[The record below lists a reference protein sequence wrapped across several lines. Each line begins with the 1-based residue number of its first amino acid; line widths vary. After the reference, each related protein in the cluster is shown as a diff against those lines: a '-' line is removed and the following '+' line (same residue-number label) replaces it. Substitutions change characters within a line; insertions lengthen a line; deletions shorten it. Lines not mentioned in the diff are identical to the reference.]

1 MVEAESPLL
10 APPVPDSKAGRKA
23 LGALL
28 QGGNILAA
36 LEALHAEMGNVFR
49 IPLPGFNPLFL
60 VGPEANHFVTVSGR
74 DDLRWRPE
82 GDPVARLLRDG
93 LLVTDGD
100 FHDDLRRSMAPALHK
115 QMISDYIESMWRR
128 TDQVSEN
135 WEGGKAIDMLVAMRQ
150 VALLILMD
158 SLFAVDFSPEMS
170 RLWPSILRTLQ
181 YISPG
186 LWVLWPGLPRP
197 GYRRALQRMDEYLF
211 RIIKERRELVKN
223 RNDLLSQLVQ
233 TPGMSDDLIRDQLL
247 TMLIAGHDTSTAL
260 LAWSFYLL
268 GRNPEIMLRAQDE
281 VDSILSRNAPD
292 LEHVTQMEYLDS
304 VIKEVLRLY
313 PPIHIGNRRAAREIE
328 FQGYR
333 IPAGQRVVYSIY
345 LTHRMLEYWPDPHK
359 FDPQRF
365 APEQSRLRPH
375 YAYVPFGGGQR
386 NCIGFAFAQVEVKIV
401 LARLLQKFRFELARG
416 DVHAHMGATLEPRPG
431 VLMYV
436 RPRVSESR
444 GARGILPNQ
453 KVSGKKINSANQIG

>member
-1 MVEAESPLL
+1 MAEIEASFL

-23 LGALL
+23 LSALL
-28 QGGNILAA
+28 RGGNILAA
-36 LEALHAEMGNVFR
+36 LEALHAEMGDVFR

-60 VGPEANHFVTVSGR
+60 VGPEANHFVTVRGQE
-74 DDLRWRPE
+74 DLLWRPE

-93 LLVTDGD
+93 LLVTDGN
-100 FHDDLRRSMAPALHK
+100 FHDNLRRSLAPALHK
-115 QMISDYIESMWRR
+115 QMISDYIELMWRR

-135 WEGGKAIDMLVAMRQ
+135 WDKGKAIDMLVAMRQ

-158 SLFAVDFSPEMS
+158 SLFAVDFSPEVP
-170 RLWPSILRTLQ
+170 RLWNSILKTLQ

-197 GYRRALQRMDEYLF
+197 GYRRALHKMDEYLF
-211 RIIKERRELVKN
+211 HIIRERREHVKS

-260 LAWSFYLL
+260 LAWSLYLL
-268 GRNPEIMLRAQDE
+268 GRNPEILQRAQDE
-281 VDSILSRNAPD
+281 VDSVLGRKTPD
-292 LEHVTQMEYLDS
+292 LEMINQLNYLEG

-345 LTHRMLEYWPDPHK
+345 LTHRMPEYWPDPHR

-375 YAYVPFGGGQR
+375 YAYLPFGGGRR

-401 LARLLQKFRFELARG
+401 LARLLQKFRFELARSE
-416 DVHAHMGATLEPRPG
+416 VHAHMGATLEPRPG
-431 VLMYV
+431 VMMYV
-436 RPRVSESR
+436 YPRVFDTR
-444 GARGILPNQ
+444 AARGMPLHPG
-453 KVSGKKINSANQIG
+453 VSDKKIQSANQLG

>member
-1 MVEAESPLL
+1 MAEANLSYM

-23 LGALL
+23 LGAFL

-82 GDPVARLLRDG
+82 GDPVTRLLRDG
-93 LLVTDGD
+93 LLVTDGN
-100 FHDDLRRSMAPALHK
+100 FHDELRRNLAPALHK
-115 QMISDYIESMWRR
+115 QMLSEYIETMWRR
-128 TDQVSEN
+128 TDQVSES
-135 WEGGKAIDMLVAMRQ
+135 WDGRKAIDMLVAMRQ
-150 VALLILMD
+150 AALLILMD
-158 SLFAVDFSPEMS
+158 SLFAVDFSSEMQE
-170 RLWPSILRTLQ
+170 LWPSILKTLR

-186 LWVLWPGLPRP
+186 FWVLWPGLPRP
-197 GYRRALQRMDEYLF
+197 GYRGALQKMDEYLF
-211 RIIKERRELVKN
+211 RIIRERREHSKV
-223 RNDLLSQLVQ
+223 RNDLLSQLAQ

-260 LAWSFYLL
+260 LAWSLYLL
-268 GRNPEIMLRAQDE
+268 GRHPEVLQRAQDE
-281 VDSILSRNAPD
+281 VDSVLGRKTPE
-292 LEHVTQMEYLDS
+292 LESVNQLNYLDH
-304 VIKEVLRLY
+304 VINEVLRLY

-345 LTHRMLEYWPDPHK
+345 LTHRMPEYWPDPYR

-365 APEQSRLRPH
+365 TAEQSRFRPH
-375 YAYVPFGGGQR
+375 YAYLPFGGGRR
-386 NCIGFAFAQVEVKIV
+386 NCIGFAFAQVEVKVV
-401 LARLLQKFRFELARG
+401 LARLLQKFCFASAGGEM
-416 DVHAHMGATLEPRPG
+416 HAHMGATLEPRPG
-431 VLMYV
+431 VLMFA
-436 RPRVSESR
+436 RPRGFER
-444 GARGILPNQ
+444 GQIARSHETNGYQASIKSINQ
-453 KVSGKKINSANQIG
+453 SG

>member
-1 MVEAESPLL
+1 MAEAKASLL

-36 LEALHAEMGNVFR
+36 LEALHAEMGDVFR

-60 VGPEANHFVTVSGR
+60 VGPEANHFVTVSGQG
-74 DDLRWRPE
+74 DLRWRPE

-93 LLVTDGD
+93 LLVTDGN
-100 FHDDLRRSMAPALHK
+100 FHDNLRRSLAPALHK
-115 QMISDYIESMWRR
+115 QMISDYIESMWHR

-135 WEGGKAIDMLVAMRQ
+135 WDRGKAIDMLVAMRQ
-150 VALLILMD
+150 VA
-158 SLFAVDFSPEMS
+158 VDFGPQIPQ
-170 RLWPSILRTLQ
+170 LWYSILKTLQ

-186 LWVLWPGLPRP
+186 LWVVWPGLPRP
-197 GYRRALQRMDEYLF
+197 GYRRALHKMDEYLF
-211 RIIKERRELVKN
+211 RIIRERRECDQS

-247 TMLIAGHDTSTAL
+247 TLLIAGHDTSTAL
-260 LAWSFYLL
+260 LAWSLYLL
-268 GRNPEIMLRAQDE
+268 GRNPVILQRAQDE
-281 VDSILSRNAPD
+281 VDTILGRQTPD
-292 LEHVTQMEYLDS
+292 LEGVNQLDYLDS
-304 VIKEVLRLY
+304 VIKEVLRLF
-313 PPIHIGNRRAAREIE
+313 PPIHIGNRRTAREIE

-333 IPAGQRVVYSIY
+333 IPVEQRVVYSIY
-345 LTHRMLEYWPDPHK
+345 LTHRMPEYWPDPHR

-365 APEQSRLRPH
+365 TPELSRLRPH
-375 YAYVPFGGGQR
+375 YAYLPFGGGRR

-416 DVHAHMGATLEPRPG
+416 GVHAHMGATLEPRPG

-436 RPRVSESR
+436 RPRVFDTRAESGTLLNPR
-444 GARGILPNQ
+444 
-453 KVSGKKINSANQIG
+453 VSDTKIQSANQLG

>member
-1 MVEAESPLL
+1 MAKPDARLSS
-10 APPVPDSKAGRKA
+10 PPVPDSQAGRKA

-36 LEALHAEMGNVFR
+36 LEALHAELGDVFR

-74 DDLRWRPE
+74 GDLRWRPE

-100 FHDDLRRSMAPALHK
+100 FHDELRRLMAPALHR
-115 QMISDYIESMWRR
+115 QMLSDYIESMWRR
-128 TDQVSEN
+128 TDQVSAG
-135 WEGGKAIDMLVAMRQ
+135 WEANKPIDMLVAMRQ
-150 VALLILMD
+150 TALLILMD
-158 SLFAVDFSPEMS
+158 ALFAVDFSPEMS
-170 RLWPSILRTLQ
+170 QLWSSILKTLQ

-186 LWVLWPGLPRP
+186 LWVLWPEVPRP
-197 GYRRALQRMDEYLF
+197 GYRRALQAMDCFLF
-211 RIIKERRELVKN
+211 GMIRSRRQHPGGGS
-223 RNDLLSQLVQ
+223 DLLSRLVQ

-260 LAWSFYLL
+260 LAWSLYLL
-268 GRNPEIMLRAQDE
+268 GRHPPVLQRAQDE
-281 VDSILSRNAPD
+281 VDRILDGEAPT
-292 LEHVTQMEYLDS
+292 LERVNQLEYLDA

-313 PPIHIGNRRAAREIE
+313 PPIHIGNRRAARELE

-345 LTHRMLEYWPDPHK
+345 LTHRMPEYWPDPQR

-365 APEQSRLRPH
+365 HADAVRLRPH
-375 YAYVPFGGGQR
+375 YAYLPFGGGPR

-401 LARLLQKFRFELARG
+401 LARLLQSFCFELAASE
-416 DVHAHMGATLEPRPG
+416 VHAHMGATLEPRPG
-431 VLMYV
+431 VMMYA
-436 RPRVSESR
+436 RPRPHP
-444 GARGILPNQ
+444 I
-453 KVSGKKINSANQIG
+453 KFI

>member
-1 MVEAESPLL
+1 MAEVKVSLML
-10 APPVPDSKAGRKA
+10 PPIPDSKAGRKA

-36 LEALHAEMGNVFR
+36 LEALHAEMGEVFR

-60 VGPEANHFVTVSGR
+60 VGPEANHFVAVSGR

-100 FHDDLRRSMAPALHK
+100 FHDDLRRSLAPALHI
-115 QMISDYIESMWRR
+115 QMISSYIELMWRR
-128 TDQVSEN
+128 TDQVSEK
-135 WEGGKAIDMLVAMRQ
+135 WEGGKAIDMLVAMRE

-158 SLFAVDFSPEMS
+158 SLFAVDFGPEMS
-170 RLWPSILRTLQ
+170 QLWPSILKTLQ

-197 GYRRALQRMDEYLF
+197 GYRRALQKMDEYLF
-211 RIIKERRELVKN
+211 RIIRERRKHVKGN
-223 RNDLLSQLVQ
+223 NDLLSQLVQ
-233 TPGMSDDLIRDQLL
+233 SPEMNDDLIRDQLL
-247 TMLIAGHDTSTAL
+247 TMLIAGHDTTTAL
-260 LAWSFYLL
+260 LAWSLFLL
-268 GRNPEIMLRAQDE
+268 GRNPEIMQRVQEE
-281 VDSILSRNAPD
+281 VDSILGRRTPD
-292 LEHVTQMEYLDS
+292 LESINQLEHLDR

-345 LTHRMLEYWPDPHK
+345 LTHRMPEYWPDPRR

-365 APEQSRLRPH
+365 TPDQSRLRPH
-375 YAYVPFGGGQR
+375 YAYLPFGGGRR

-401 LARLLQKFRFELARG
+401 LARMLQKFRFELARG
-416 DVHAHMGATLEPRPG
+416 EVHAHMGATLEPRPG

-436 RPRVSESR
+436 RPRIFDSR
-444 GARGILPNQ
+444 AERGILLSQ
-453 KVSGKKINSANQIG
+453 KVSGKK